1 MAKTDNDVDIAS
13 RLTCLQKAV
22 ASCEV
27 AVAVSINHDDNVQMI
42 ADTLIELKDCLE
54 VAGITDD
61 DHDNDDDDAGY
72 GVAGDDDNIDMLIDD
87 DDDMLVDNHGDD
99 DDHDD
104 DDCDDKYHDD

>member
-27 AVAVSINHDDNVQMI
+27 AVAVSINHDDDVQMI

-61 DHDNDDDDAGY
+61 DDGYGVDGDDDNSDLLGGNDDDDDY
-72 GVAGDDDNIDMLIDD
+72 IVVLI
-87 DDDMLVDNHGDD
+87 
-99 DDHDD
+99 
-104 DDCDDKYHDD
+104 

>member
-27 AVAVSINHDDNVQMI
+27 AVAVSINHDDDVQMI

-61 DHDNDDDDAGY
+61 NNDDDGYGNDDNSDLLGGNDDDDDY
-72 GVAGDDDNIDMLIDD
+72 IVVLI
-87 DDDMLVDNHGDD
+87 
-99 DDHDD
+99 
-104 DDCDDKYHDD
+104 

>member
-27 AVAVSINHDDNVQMI
+27 AVAVSINHDDDVQMI

-61 DHDNDDDDAGY
+61 NNDDDGYGVDGDDDNSDLLGGNDDDD
-72 GVAGDDDNIDMLIDD
+72 DD
-87 DDDMLVDNHGDD
+87 DDDDD
-99 DDHDD
+99 
-104 DDCDDKYHDD
+104 YIVVLI

>member
-27 AVAVSINHDDNVQMI
+27 AVAVSINHDDDVQMI

-61 DHDNDDDDAGY
+61 NNDDDGYGVDGDDDNSDLLGGNDDDDDY
-72 GVAGDDDNIDMLIDD
+72 IVVLI
-87 DDDMLVDNHGDD
+87 
-99 DDHDD
+99 
-104 DDCDDKYHDD
+104 

>member
-27 AVAVSINHDDNVQMI
+27 AVAVSINHDDDVQMI

-61 DHDNDDDDAGY
+61 NNDDDGY
-72 GVAGDDDNIDMLIDD
+72 GVDGVDGDDDNSDLLGGKMIMIII
-87 DDDMLVDNHGDD
+87 
-99 DDHDD
+99 
-104 DDCDDKYHDD
+104 

>member
-1 MAKTDNDVDIAS
+1 MAKIDNDVDIAS

-27 AVAVSINHDDNVQMI
+27 AVAVSINHDDDVQMI

-61 DHDNDDDDAGY
+61 NNDDDGYGVDGDDDNSDLLGGNDDDD
-72 GVAGDDDNIDMLIDD
+72 DD
-87 DDDMLVDNHGDD
+87 DDDDD
-99 DDHDD
+99 
-104 DDCDDKYHDD
+104 YIVVLI

>member
-27 AVAVSINHDDNVQMI
+27 AVAVSINHDDDVQMI
-42 ADTLIELKDCLE
+42 ADTLIELKDSLE

-61 DHDNDDDDAGY
+61 NNDGDGYGVDGDDDNSDLLGDNDDDD
-72 GVAGDDDNIDMLIDD
+72 DDDYIVMLI
-87 DDDMLVDNHGDD
+87 
-99 DDHDD
+99 
-104 DDCDDKYHDD
+104 

>member
-27 AVAVSINHDDNVQMI
+27 AVAVSINHDDDVQMI

-54 VAGITDD
+54 VACITDD
-61 DHDNDDDDAGY
+61 NNDDDGYSVDGDDDNSDLLGGNDDDDDY
-72 GVAGDDDNIDMLIDD
+72 IVVLI
-87 DDDMLVDNHGDD
+87 
-99 DDHDD
+99 
-104 DDCDDKYHDD
+104 